1 MSWFETF
8 FPWIGLV
15 AAVVLLALMFGTDVL
30 RSDLSVSRWRDL
42 VWLSWAAAVAYLLHN
57 VEEYGIDLWG
67 QTYAFPGDACAIFGH
82 LPYPDC
88 PVPPLFFV
96 AVNVP
101 MFWFVGPVA
110 ALLSR
115 RHPLVGL
122 ALYGVIF
129 VNALVHVIV
138 GLATGAIYNPGWLTA
153 VFIFLPLC
161 AWVAHALFGENG
173 LSYRALAFLVGW
185 GVVVHVVLAGS
196 VLLLMH
202 GVISDPKPAELAQ
215 IVNATLLLLA
225 PSLAERWRGGAILR
239 SRASPAAVAASSQ

>member
-1 MSWFETF
+1 VSWFETS

-15 AAVVLLALMFGTDVL
+15 GAVVLLVLMFGTDVL
-30 RSDLSVSRWRDL
+30 RSDTSVSRWRDL

-88 PVPPLFFV
+88 PVPPLFFL

-129 VNALVHVIV
+129 VNALVHVIA
-138 GLATGAIYNPGWLTA
+138 GLVTGAIYNPGWLTA

-161 AWVAHALFGENG
+161 AWVAYALFGENG

-196 VLLLMH
+196 VALLMR
-202 GVISDPKPAELAQ
+202 GVVSDPEPAELIQ
-215 IVNATLLLLA
+215 IVNAALLLLA
-225 PSLAERWRGGAILR
+225 PWLVERWRGGAILR
-239 SRASPAAVAASSQ
+239 SRTSPAMAAAGSQ